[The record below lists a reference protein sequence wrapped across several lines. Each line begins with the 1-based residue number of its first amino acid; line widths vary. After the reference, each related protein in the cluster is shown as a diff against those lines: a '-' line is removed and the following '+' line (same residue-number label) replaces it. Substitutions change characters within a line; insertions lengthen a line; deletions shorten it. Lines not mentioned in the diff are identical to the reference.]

1 MNQAKYYYSVG
12 LSGTDPV
19 RQAEIKIKRSVF
31 ICSLA
36 YVQTMEEAK
45 EFISRVAKE
54 NKTATHN
61 CWAYVV
67 GDQGEISHASD
78 AGEAAGTAG
87 KPMLNTLL
95 SHDMTCVAAV
105 VTRHYGGVKLGVR
118 GLIDAY
124 ARSVLASIEQAPL
137 VKLVKTVPFRVELP
151 YGMNDTFMNRI
162 KSFRAEILQTEYKET
177 VSHDL
182 AVELDDV
189 DRVDAFLLEY
199 QHQGKLT
206 YERGDDA

>member
-19 RQAEIKIKRSVF
+19 RQVEIKIKRSIF
-31 ICSLA
+31 ICSLSYA
-36 YVQTMEEAK
+36 QTMEEAK
-45 EFISRVAKE
+45 RFISRVAKE

-67 GDQGEISHASD
+67 GDRGEISHASD
-78 AGEAAGTAG
+78 AGEPAGTAG

-124 ARSVLASIEQAPL
+124 AQVVLAAIEKAPL
-137 VKLVKTVPFRVELP
+137 VKLVKIVSFQVELP
-151 YGMNDTFMNRI
+151 YGMNDTFI
-162 KSFRAEILQTEYKET
+162 SQFKSFRAEILQTDYSEK

-182 AVELDDV
+182 AVEMDDV
-189 DRVDAFLLEY
+189 DAVDAFFLEY
-199 QHQGKLT
+199 QLQGKLT
-206 YERGDDA
+206 YLRCD

>member
-1 MNQAKYYYSVG
+1 
-12 LSGTDPV
+12 
-19 RQAEIKIKRSVF
+19 
-31 ICSLA
+31 
-36 YVQTMEEAK
+36 
-45 EFISRVAKE
+45 
-54 NKTATHN
+54 
-61 CWAYVV
+61 AYVV

-78 AGEAAGTAG
+78 AGEPAGTAG

-124 ARSVLASIEQAPL
+124 ARSVLAAIEQAPL

-151 YGMNDTFMNRI
+151 YGINDTFMSRI